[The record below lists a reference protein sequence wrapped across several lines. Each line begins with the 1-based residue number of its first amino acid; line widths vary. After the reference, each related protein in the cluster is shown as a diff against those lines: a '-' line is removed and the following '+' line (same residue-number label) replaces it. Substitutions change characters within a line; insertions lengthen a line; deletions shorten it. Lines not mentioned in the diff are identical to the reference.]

1 MDVSATI
8 ITDGRRILCFKKGN
22 TEYDYLSEHFEFP
35 GGKIESGETPE
46 QALARELREEL
57 GYSIPNKIELFDV
70 VNYEYDDFSV
80 RLHCFIITDAYPE
93 YQLTEHT
100 DALWLPVEDLADL
113 NWAGAD
119 AIVVERLTQ
128 RFEPDREKP

>member
-1 MDVSATI
+1 MDVSAAI
-8 ITDGRRILCFKKGN
+8 ITDGKRILCFRKGN
-22 TEYDYLSEHFEFP
+22 TEYDYLSDHFEFP
-35 GGKIESGETPE
+35 GGKLESGETPE
-46 QALARELREEL
+46 QALARELKEEL
-57 GYSIPNKIELFDV
+57 GYSVPNEIELFDV
-70 VNYEYDDFSV
+70 VDYEYNDFSV
-80 RLHCFIITDAYPE
+80 KLHCFIIRDADPR

-128 RFEPDREKP
+128 KFEPDREKS